1 MSDVKKIGEVSEAI
15 RDIEAIKNV
24 NENLER
30 ELQQQGLSPE
40 QISDKVDQIKATV
53 GGELNK
59 AAQVVKDGVSFA
71 GTYKYHMDKVE
82 EHGKKSRAL
91 EREANDLEKYIRR
104 GKKSDSRKGEVD
116 KLRKEAEEE
125 KKLEQMHKGLA
136 QQALQ
141 QSHKE
146 PSFEGSCRDK
156 CLKCVVLTINVA

>member
-1 MSDVKKIGEVSEAI
+1 MSDVKKIGEVSEAM
-15 RDIEAIKNV
+15 RDIEAMKNV

-30 ELQQQGLSPE
+30 ELRQQGLSPE

-59 AAQVVKDGVSFA
+59 AAQVVKDGVSFS

-91 EREANDLEKYIRR
+91 EREANKLETDIKRH
-104 GKKSDSRKGEVD
+104 KEPESRMNEVD
-116 KLRKEAEEE
+116 RLRNEAHEE
-125 KKLEQMHKGLA
+125 KQQEQKHKGLA

-141 QSHKE
+141 QSRNE
-146 PSFEGSCRDK
+146 ISFQGHCRDK
-156 CLKCVVLTINVA
+156 CLKCHVETIICG

>member
-1 MSDVKKIGEVSEAI
+1 MSDVKKIDEVSEAI

-82 EHGKKSRAL
+82 EHGKKSHAL
-91 EREANDLEKYIRR
+91 ERKANDLETAIKRH
-104 GKKSDSRKGEVD
+104 KEPESRMSEVS
-116 KLRKEAEEE
+116 KLREEAAEE
-125 KKLEQMHKGLA
+125 KQQEQKHKGLV

-156 CLKCVVLTINVA
+156 CLKCVVMTINLA